1 MINTREIAEE
11 YRLRHWA
18 GRMQERVE
26 RGLSIKDYCQE
37 EGICG
42 NTYFYWQRRVRAA
55 TCEALMAQKPEP
67 KKDHVPT
74 GWTAVS
80 SESDEGQAIAVKV
93 TPVPSVTSSLVVEV
107 GGCRIAV
114 DTRTDMELLV
124 SAVRALK
131 SV

>member
-1 MINTREIAEE
+1 M
-11 YRLRHWA
+11 
-18 GRMQERVE
+18 ER
-26 RGLSIKDYCQE
+26 
-37 EGICG
+37 
-42 NTYFYWQRRVRAA
+42 
-55 TCEALMAQKPEP
+55 KPEP
-67 KKDHVPT
+67 KKALVPT

-80 SESDEGQAIAVKV
+80 SESDEGQANAVKV
-93 TPVPSVTSSLVVEV
+93 APVPSMTSSLVVEG